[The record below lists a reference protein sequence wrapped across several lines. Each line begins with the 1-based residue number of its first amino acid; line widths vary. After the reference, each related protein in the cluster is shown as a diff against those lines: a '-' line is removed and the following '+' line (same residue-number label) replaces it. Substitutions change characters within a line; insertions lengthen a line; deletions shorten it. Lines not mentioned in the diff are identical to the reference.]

1 MAQFDEH
8 DKTELEL
15 YVENTGELY
24 EHKKKIIGIM
34 LSRIESGRYE
44 LRGAVPLWRAW
55 LDRGARMYQ
64 KEIERHSFP
73 PALRGELAQD
83 LAEKYEAAIR
93 AHEYTRENMRL

>member
-1 MAQFDEH
+1 
-8 DKTELEL
+8 
-15 YVENTGELY
+15 
-24 EHKKKIIGIM
+24 
-34 LSRIESGRYE
+34 
-44 LRGAVPLWRAW
+44 
-55 LDRGARMYQ
+55 MYQ